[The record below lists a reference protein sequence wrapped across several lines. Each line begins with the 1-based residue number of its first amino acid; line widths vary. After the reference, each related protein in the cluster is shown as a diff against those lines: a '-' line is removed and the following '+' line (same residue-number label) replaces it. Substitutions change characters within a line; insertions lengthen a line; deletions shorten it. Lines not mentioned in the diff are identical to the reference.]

1 MTTASTRV
9 LLLFGGRSSEHSV
22 SCVTAAGVL
31 RAIDRERFDVIP
43 VGITPDGEWTRVDS
57 NPDEWTL
64 RGTTMPVVPH
74 SGESIRLSKVGKHFE
89 VLSDQLDENHENVV
103 STTSLGTV
111 DVVFPL
117 LHGPYGEDG
126 TLQGQLELL
135 DIPYVGSGV
144 AASAIGMDKHF
155 MKVAFEA
162 AGLEVGPYEVIT
174 NKQWLRSPE
183 EALDR
188 LDELEYPLFVKP
200 SRAGSSVGITRVES
214 KEQLTAAIEEARR
227 FDPKVVVEQGI
238 VGREIEC
245 GVLEGR
251 GSDHARAS
259 LPGEIVVE
267 AGAHSFYDF
276 EAKYVDGAAA
286 KLSCPAELT
295 EEATKS
301 LQELAV
307 KAFDAVDGEGLG
319 RVDFFY
325 TPDGRWV
332 INEINTMPG
341 FTPVSMYPQM
351 WDKTG
356 MSYPELITE
365 LIDLALNRK
374 LGLR

>member
-31 RAIDRERFDVIP
+31 RAIDRARFEVIP
-43 VGITPDGEWTRVDS
+43 VGITPDGEWTRVKS

-64 RGTTMPVVPH
+64 RGEKLPVVPH
-74 SGESIRLSKVGKHFE
+74 NGESIRVSKVGEHFE
-89 VLSDQLDENHENVV
+89 VISDQLDENHEKVV

-174 NKQWLRSPE
+174 DKQWSRSPD
-183 EALDR
+183 EAIAR
-188 LDELEYPLFVKP
+188 LKTLEYPLFVKP
-200 SRAGSSVGITRVES
+200 ARAGSSVGITRVES
-214 KEQLTAAIEEARR
+214 EAELHEAIEEARR

-238 VGREIEC
+238 LGREIEC

-267 AGAHSFYDF
+267 PGNHTFYDF
-276 EAKYVDGAAA
+276 EAKYVDGGAA

-295 EEATKS
+295 EEATKT
-301 LQELAV
+301 LQDLAV

-325 TPDGRWV
+325 TADGRWI

-341 FTPVSMYPQM
+341 FTPISMYPQM
-351 WDKTG
+351 WDKSG
-356 MSYPELITE
+356 LNYQDLITE